1 MLCIHIY
8 FIWVLYLPLN
18 LCLSMPTKSRHISLK
33 CQFYSV
39 CECLSVCMCVANV
52 TASQKR
58 ARTSPKWHC
67 DQIYYENMNG
77 LYKMWYSHEMNDEW
91 FMAFHFEPF
100 PCVRFNFVHH
110 SANSFQFVVF
120 FPLYSSF
127 AIFHF
132 AIKLYHCYCIY
143 TIYVHLRIFRMKWTL
158 QMLTFYFSF
167 YFRRIETQN
176 TFENKFQRRSEVSW
190 ILKCAQH
197 KVIDWQHPYHKN
209 VSTQILLDWSEFKLR
224 YQEFCSAENLLIYSN
239 IICI

>member
-1 MLCIHIY
+1 MYTYIIHIY

-33 CQFYSV
+33 CQFYSA

-100 PCVRFNFVHH
+100 PCVFASILYITLATRFN
-110 SANSFQFVVF
+110 SLF
-120 FPLYSSF
+120 FSHCTLHLPYSILQLNYIIVIAF
-127 AIFHF
+127 ILFM
-132 AIKLYHCYCIY
+132 Y
-143 TIYVHLRIFRMKWTL
+143 IYVSLGWNERC
-158 QMLTFYFSF
+158 
-167 YFRRIETQN
+167 
-176 TFENKFQRRSEVSW
+176 
-190 ILKCAQH
+190 KC
-197 KVIDWQHPYHKN
+197 
-209 VSTQILLDWSEFKLR
+209 
-224 YQEFCSAENLLIYSN
+224 
-239 IICI
+239 